1 MLRCTVSWWWV
12 SRRWWPPS
20 PPCRRTWRSAGPA
33 SSQTLTPHSACLP
46 SARAPSYRTSW
57 TTNLSNFLYYFQRG
71 NYKKIQWWTWVS
83 DLTRSFY
90 VMFLHILLIM
100 TSTLVLLSKI
110 PILRAVFRIPSD
122 SRLFVAAMHPYY
134 LRWQMPKVWHQNR
147 YLVHAQGFRPF
158 FVAPVLIP

>member
-1 MLRCTVSWWWV
+1 
-12 SRRWWPPS
+12 
-20 PPCRRTWRSAGPA
+20 
-33 SSQTLTPHSACLP
+33 
-46 SARAPSYRTSW
+46 
-57 TTNLSNFLYYFQRG
+57 
-71 NYKKIQWWTWVS
+71 
-83 DLTRSFY
+83 
-90 VMFLHILLIM
+90 MFLHILLIM

-158 FVAPVLIP
+158 FVAPVLIPQCQCFDTTRDADQTKSMLQLFYIVARNVSPAVHELLSHVQVWFGRRCWPPAVRPRITEEEEVALRPHGTRIESSGCPLSERF